1 LFLVETLRG
10 IVPLV
15 FPPQH
20 QNRHPGFEYLM
31 NPRPIYENP
40 TYLGSGKLKNK
51 VAIVTG
57 GDSGIGR
64 AVAIAF
70 AKEGADLAIAYLDEH
85 QDAAET
91 QQIISNLGRHCL
103 PIAVDLRKE
112 ESCHYVVEAT
122 LKTFGRLDIL
132 VNNHGVQYHQK
143 SIMDITKEQLMN
155 TFQTNIISFFYM
167 TKAVLPHLTTGSS
180 IINTTSD
187 TALERIFGTG

>member
-1 LFLVETLRG
+1 
-10 IVPLV
+10 
-15 FPPQH
+15 
-20 QNRHPGFEYLM
+20 M

-70 AKEGADLAIAYLDEH
+70 AKEGADLVIAYLDEH

-91 QQIISNLGRHCL
+91 KQIISNLARHCL
-103 PIAVDLRKE
+103 PIAADLRKE
-112 ESCHYVVEAT
+112 ESCHYVVEET
-122 LKTFGRLDIL
+122 LKTFGKLDIL
-132 VNNHGVQYHQK
+132 VNNHGVEFHSN

-155 TFQTNIISFFYM
+155 IFQTNIMWINRYLI
-167 TKAVLPHLTTGSS
+167 KGS
-180 IINTTSD
+180 
-187 TALERIFGTG
+187 

>member
-85 QDAAET
+85 QDATET
-91 QQIISNLGRHCL
+91 TQIISNLGRHCL
-103 PIAVDLRKE
+103 PIAVDL
-112 ESCHYVVEAT
+112 AIT
-122 LKTFGRLDIL
+122 LWR
-132 VNNHGVQYHQK
+132 
-143 SIMDITKEQLMN
+143 QL
-155 TFQTNIISFFYM
+155 
-167 TKAVLPHLTTGSS
+167 
-180 IINTTSD
+180 
-187 TALERIFGTG
+187 